1 MTSLH
6 PQFIVNQS
14 GVKASVVLLIKEYN
28 LLLAEVEQKEE
39 IKQYKAAKKGKLEF
53 VDAAAAFAELDNI
66 RASK

>member
-1 MTSLH
+1 MK
-6 PQFIVNQS
+6 
-14 GVKASVVLLIKEYN
+14 KAIIILALILNAKLNYSQI
-28 LLLAEVEQKEE
+28 A